1 MEDKDWKLLKIIE
14 ISMKNHEW
22 VPIQDLRRKT
32 GFHEKEIVFRLGRLN
47 KFKFTNKSN
56 YGYRLSH
63 WGYDALAMN
72 AFIKKELIAGI
83 GGKVGVGKEGDVY
96 HVMLTNHREAVLK
109 FHQLGRTCFSMGKR
123 YREYLANKRHIS
135 WLYASRLTAARE
147 FEVLTMLFPIVKVP
161 EPIEQNRH
169 AIIMGKLHGE
179 ELKRVNLIK
188 IDVDP
193 EEFFWK
199 LMAEVK
205 KTYDLG
211 IIHGDL
217 SEFNILIDS
226 EGDFVL
232 IDWPQAIEV
241 GKKGKLD
248 KLPFEEV
255 EYDEEYYLKRDI
267 ENLLRYFKK
276 YGIDK
281 DVDKLYNYV
290 LGDISSENV

>member
-1 MEDKDWKLLKIIE
+1 MEDNDWKLLKIIE

-32 GFHEKEIVFRLGRLN
+32 GFHEKEVVFRLGRLN

-63 WGYDALAMN
+63 WGYDALAMK

-96 HVMLTNHREAVLK
+96 HVMLTNHREAVMK

-147 FEVLTMLFPIVKVP
+147 FEVLTMLFPVVKVP

-179 ELKRVNLIK
+179 ELKRVNLLEIG
-188 IDVDP
+188 VNP

-199 LMAEVK
+199 LMTEVK
-205 KTYDLG
+205 KTYALG

-226 EGDFVL
+226 EGDFVI

>member
-1 MEDKDWKLLKIIE
+1 MEDNDWKLLKIIE

-96 HVMLTNHREAVLK
+96 HVLLTNHREAVLK

-147 FEVLTMLFPIVKVP
+147 FEVLNMLFPVVKVP

-179 ELKRVNLIK
+179 ELKRVNLLEIN
-188 IDVDP
+188 VDP

-205 KTYDLG
+205 KTYKLG

-226 EGDFVL
+226 EGDFVI

-255 EYDEEYYLKRDI
+255 EYDEEFYLKRDI
-267 ENLLRYFKK
+267 ENVARYFKK

-281 DVDKLYNYV
+281 DIDKLYNYV
-290 LGDISSENV
+290 IGDINSENI

>member
-1 MEDKDWKLLKIIE
+1 
-14 ISMKNHEW
+14 
-22 VPIQDLRRKT
+22 
-32 GFHEKEIVFRLGRLN
+32 
-47 KFKFTNKSN
+47 
-56 YGYRLSH
+56 
-63 WGYDALAMN
+63 MN

-96 HVMLTNHREAVLK
+96 HVLLTNHREAVLK

-147 FEVLTMLFPIVKVP
+147 FEVLNMLFPVVKVP

-179 ELKRVNLIK
+179 ELKRVNLLEIN
-188 IDVDP
+188 VDP

-199 LMAEVK
+199 LMVEVK
-205 KTYDLG
+205 KTYKLG

-226 EGDFVL
+226 EGDFVI

-255 EYDEEYYLKRDI
+255 EYDEEFYLKRDI
-267 ENLLRYFKK
+267 ENVVRYFKK

-281 DVDKLYNYV
+281 DIDKLYNYV
-290 LGDISSENV
+290 IGDITSENI

>member
-1 MEDKDWKLLKIIE
+1 MEDNDWKLLKIIE

-96 HVMLTNHREAVLK
+96 HVLLTNHREAVLK

-147 FEVLTMLFPIVKVP
+147 FEVLNMLFPVVKVP

-179 ELKRVNLIK
+179 ELKRVNLHEIN
-188 IDVDP
+188 VDP

-205 KTYDLG
+205 KTYNLG

-226 EGDFVL
+226 EGDFVI

-255 EYDEEYYLKRDI
+255 EYDEEYYLKRDL

-281 DVDKLYNYV
+281 DMDKLYNYV
-290 LGDISSENV
+290 IGDINSENI